1 MQEVQSQAQVQT
13 HTYRDRDGWH
23 AKSEFN
29 VNATRVLKL
38 TTGKVIGGTGMRTS
52 ATVWNA
58 DAGGM
63 LRHAMAFGGPS
74 GDFSETVALSKP
86 ARVTEAIVTAQ
97 HQAALAQLS
106 RVLVAIERHYAQGK
120 TASETVAAEL
130 DQTGATPV

>member
-23 AKSEFN
+23 AKSEVN

-38 TTGKVIGGTGMRTS
+38 TTSKVISGTGLRTS

-74 GDFSETVALSKP
+74 GDFSETVAFSKP

-97 HQAALAQLS
+97 HQAALTQLS
-106 RVLVAIERHYAQGK
+106 RVLVAIERHYAQGQ

-130 DQTGATPV
+130 DQAGATPV

>member
-1 MQEVQSQAQVQT
+1 MQEVQEQTQVQT

-23 AKSEFN
+23 AKSEIH
-29 VNATRVLKL
+29 VSATRVLKL
-38 TTGKVIGGTGMRTS
+38 TTSKVNNSIGLRTT

-74 GDFSETVALSKP
+74 GDFSETVAFSKP
-86 ARVTEAIVTAQ
+86 ARVTEAIVVKQ
-97 HQAALAQLS
+97 HQAALDQLS

-120 TASETVAAEL
+120 TASEVVAAEL
-130 DQTGATPV
+130 DRTSMTPV

>member
-1 MQEVQSQAQVQT
+1 MQTVQT
-13 HTYRDRDGWH
+13 NTYRDRDGWH
-23 AKSEFN
+23 AKSELN
-29 VNATRVLKL
+29 VNDMRVLKL
-38 TTGKVIGGTGMRTS
+38 TTSKVIGGTGLRTT

-58 DAGGM
+58 DAGGV

-74 GDFSETVALSKP
+74 GDFSETVAFSKP

-130 DQTGATPV
+130 DQAGATPV

>member
-1 MQEVQSQAQVQT
+1 MQEVQSYTQVQT

-29 VNATRVLKL
+29 VSDTRVLKF
-38 TTGKVIGGTGMRTS
+38 TTSKVIGGTGLRTS

-74 GDFSETVALSKP
+74 GDFSETVAFSKP
-86 ARVTEAIVTAQ
+86 ARVTEAVVTAQ
-97 HQAALAQLS
+97 HQAALEQLS

-120 TASETVAAEL
+120 TASETVATAL
-130 DQTGATPV
+130 DQTSVTPV